1 MEFESVWPSSKHKNG
16 SSMSSRLTVWTKSWD
31 IFGFS
36 GAILFDDWVSVCRK
50 CLDGGLYAPTS
61 PKVNCGGT
69 THSES
74 ILFWSVQCTKLPN
87 VHEALHVLIGAKMM
101 QIGLREPHAHGTR
114 TGRLECIGIHL
125 YSNSWTCSLHHTW
138 HTYGCSDRSKQ
149 KRLHLQLLKFESPHH
164 LNQKPS

>member
-1 MEFESVWPSSKHKNG
+1 MQS
-16 SSMSSRLTVWTKSWD
+16 SSMTGSVFVESAWM
-31 IFGFS
+31 G
-36 GAILFDDWVSVCRK
+36 VSMH
-50 CLDGGLYAPTS
+50 LLHQM
-61 PKVNCGGT
+61 VNCGGT